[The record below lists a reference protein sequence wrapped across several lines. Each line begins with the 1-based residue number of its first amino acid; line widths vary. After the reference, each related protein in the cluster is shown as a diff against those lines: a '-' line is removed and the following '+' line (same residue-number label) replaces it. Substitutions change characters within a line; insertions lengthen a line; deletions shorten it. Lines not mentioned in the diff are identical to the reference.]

1 MCANSENRLLD
12 ELMHQDRRH
21 LIIGTAGHVDHGKT
35 ALVGALTGM
44 ETDRLKEER
53 ERGLSI
59 ELGFA
64 YFDLPD
70 NSRAGIVDVPGHEKF
85 IRSMLSG
92 AYGMDVVLF
101 VVDAKEGVQEQTLEH
116 LAILD
121 LLGISNGILVMTK
134 SDLATPDELAEATEM
149 TQEMLVG
156 TSLEG
161 IPTVS
166 VSAITGAGIE
176 TLKQTIVEQ
185 VALATK
191 SEENDGIPRLYV
203 DRVFTVQGFGVVVT
217 GTLIGG
223 AVNRDQRMV
232 ILPQGDTVR
241 VRGIQVHSESATV
254 AQAGQRTA
262 LNLSGTSA
270 ENIQRGDVLCPID
283 FSQVTDNIDV
293 SLQVLSSFPRVI
305 EHWSR
310 FRAYLGTREIFCR
323 LILLVDEAILPGD
336 TVQVQLRLE
345 QPILTFRGDR
355 IILRDFSAQHTVG
368 GGEVINPFAP
378 KHKRFTP
385 ETIATLAQWEEA
397 DDSQIVNTVLVN
409 SETLCVPE
417 SFLYY
422 YLPHSQTDVKTLLD
436 RLETDRKIVRW
447 DKSGRTPLISDAA
460 RTSAAKEKIVNA
472 LVAFH
477 EAQPLLAG
485 QNASQ
490 LRRELNMDELGFEK
504 LENRLIAER
513 QLVTEGNLIRLAS
526 HEIQFSQEE
535 ETAKEHLEQLFL
547 EAGMNTPTLSELN
560 TLLPE
565 YTSKVLESTF
575 FALLNLGQFIKIADN
590 FFVHSTVFEQM
601 SELLIGHLRE
611 NETIT
616 VAEFREIAQTSRK
629 YAVPF
634 LEYCDS
640 QNLTVRDGNVRRLH
654 PRQSQT

>member
-1 MCANSENRLLD
+1 
-12 ELMHQDRRH
+12 MHQDRRH

-35 ALVGALTGM
+35 ALIGTLTGM

-70 NSRAGIVDVPGHEKF
+70 GSRAGIVDVPGHEKF

-92 AYGMDVVLF
+92 AYGMDIVLF

-156 TSLEG
+156 STLEG
-161 IPTVS
+161 VPTVS
-166 VSAITGAGIE
+166 VSSITGAGID
-176 TLKQTIVEQ
+176 TLKQTIVER
-185 VALATK
+185 VALAAEV
-191 SEENDGIPRLYV
+191 EENDGIPRLYV
-203 DRVFTVQGFGVVVT
+203 DRVFTVQGFGIVVT

-223 AVNRDQRMV
+223 SINRDQRMV
-232 ILPQGDTVR
+232 LLPQGEPVR
-241 VRGIQVHSESATV
+241 VRGIQVHNEPTSV

-262 LNLSGTSA
+262 LNLSGTSVQSV
-270 ENIQRGDVLCPID
+270 QRGDVLCPIE

-293 SLQVLSSFPRVI
+293 SLQVLSSFPRI
-305 EHWSR
+305 LEHWSR

-355 IILRDFSAQHTVG
+355 IILRDFSAQHTIG

-385 ETIATLAQWEEA
+385 ETTTILAQWEEA
-397 DDSQIVNTVLVN
+397 DNTDIANIVLEN
-409 SETLCVPE
+409 SKTLCVPE
-417 SFLYY
+417 SYLHY
-422 YLPHSQTDVKTLLD
+422 YLPHSQQRVKTILD
-436 RLETDRKIVRW
+436 SLEADEKIVRW
-447 DKSGRTPLISDAA
+447 DKSGRTPLVSDAA
-460 RTSAAKEKIVNA
+460 RTAKAKKKILNVLA
-472 LVAFH
+472 DFH
-477 EAQPLLAG
+477 AAQPLLPG
-485 QNASQ
+485 QNATQ
-490 LRRELNMDELGFEK
+490 LQSEVELDETGFEK
-504 LENRLIAER
+504 LENQLIAER
-513 QLVTEGNLIRLAS
+513 QLTKDGNLLRLAS

-535 ETAKEHLEQLFL
+535 ETAKETLEKLFL
-547 EAGMNTPTLSELN
+547 EAGINTPNLNELS

-565 YTSKVLESTF
+565 HTPKVLESTF
-575 FALLNLGQFIKIADN
+575 YALLRLGQFVRIADD
-590 FFVHSTVFEQM
+590 FFIHKVALEKMQ
-601 SELLIGHLRE
+601 ELLITHLRE
-611 NETIT
+611 NDIIT

-640 QNLTVRDGNVRRLH
+640 QNITVRDENVRRLH
-654 PRQSQT
+654 SRYTQT

>member
-1 MCANSENRLLD
+1 
-12 ELMHQDRRH
+12 MHQDSRH

-35 ALVGALTGM
+35 ALIGTLTGM

-92 AYGMDVVLF
+92 AYGMDIVLF

-134 SDLATPDELAEATEM
+134 SDLANPDELAEATEM
-149 TQEMLVG
+149 TQEMLIG
-156 TSLEG
+156 TTLEG

-166 VSAITGAGIE
+166 VSSLTGAGIN

-185 VALATK
+185 VALATEVQE
-191 SEENDGIPRLYV
+191 SDGIPRLYV
-203 DRVFTVQGFGVVVT
+203 DRVFTVQGFGIVVT

-223 AVNRDQRMV
+223 SINRDQRMV
-232 ILPQGDTVR
+232 TLPQGEPIR
-241 VRGIQVHSESATV
+241 VRGIQVHNEPAPV

-262 LNLSGTSA
+262 LNLSGTSVQ
-270 ENIQRGDVLCPID
+270 NIQRGDVLCPTE

-293 SLQVLSSFPRVI
+293 SLRVLSSFPRI
-305 EHWSR
+305 LEHWSR
-310 FRAYLGTREIFCR
+310 LRAYLGTREIFCR

-355 IILRDFSAQHTVG
+355 IILRDFSGQHTVG

-385 ETIATLAQWEEA
+385 ETTTILAQWEEA
-397 DDSQIVNTVLVN
+397 DNAQIVNIVLEN
-409 SETLCVPE
+409 SETLCAPE
-417 SFLYY
+417 SFLHY
-422 YLPHSQTDVKTLLD
+422 YLPHSQLSVKAILNG
-436 RLETDRKIVRW
+436 LEDDGKIVRW
-447 DKSGRTPLISDAA
+447 DKSGRTPLVSDAS
-460 RTSAAKEKIVNA
+460 RTAKTKEKILNTLA
-472 LVAFH
+472 NFH
-477 EAQPLLAG
+477 TEEPMLPG
-485 QNASQ
+485 QNATQ
-490 LRRELNMDELGFEK
+490 LRSEIELDEIGFEK
-504 LENRLIAER
+504 LENQLIAEG
-513 QLVTEGNLIRLAS
+513 QLVKDGNLLRLSS

-535 ETAKEHLEQLFL
+535 ETAKETLEKLFL
-547 EAGMNTPTLSELN
+547 EVGFHTPTLNELS
-560 TLLPE
+560 TRLPE
-565 YTSKVLESTF
+565 YTPKVLESTF
-575 FALLNLGQFIKIADN
+575 FALLRLGQFVKIADD
-590 FFVHSTVFEQM
+590 FFIHKVVLEEIQQ
-601 SELLIGHLRE
+601 LLITYLRK
-611 NETIT
+611 NDIIT
-616 VAEFREIAQTSRK
+616 VAEFRELAQTSRK

-640 QNLTVRDGNVRRLH
+640 QNITIRDENVRRLH
-654 PRQSQT
+654 PRQLQG

>member
-1 MCANSENRLLD
+1 
-12 ELMHQDRRH
+12 MHQDSRY

-35 ALVGALTGM
+35 ALVGTLTGM

-70 NSRAGIVDVPGHEKF
+70 SARAGIVDVPGHEKF

-166 VSAITGAGIE
+166 VSALTGAGIE
-176 TLKQTIVEQ
+176 TLKRTIVEQ

-223 AVNRDQRMV
+223 SINRDQRMV

-241 VRGIQVHSESATV
+241 VRGIQVHNEPATV

-270 ENIQRGDVLCPID
+270 QNIQRGDVLCPVEY
-283 FSQVTDNIDV
+283 SQVTDNIDV
-293 SLQVLSSFPRVI
+293 SLQVLSSFPRLI

-336 TVQVQLRLE
+336 SVQVQLRLE

-397 DDSQIVNTVLVN
+397 DDSEIVNTVLVN

-422 YLPHSQTDVKTLLD
+422 YLPHSQADVKTLLNS
-436 RLETDRKIVRW
+436 LETEGKIVHW
-447 DKSGRTPLISDAA
+447 DKSGRVPLVSDAA
-460 RTSAAKEKIVNA
+460 RTSAAQEEIVDA
-472 LVAFH
+472 LAAFH
-477 EAQPLLAG
+477 AAQPLLAG

-490 LRRELNMDELGFEK
+490 LRRKLNIDELGFEK

-526 HEIQFSQEE
+526 HEIQFSEEE
-535 ETAKEHLEQLFL
+535 ETAKETLEKLFL
-547 EAGMNTPTLSELN
+547 EAGMNTPALSELN

-565 YTSKVLESTF
+565 YTPKILESTF
-575 FALLNLGQFIKIADN
+575 FALINLGQFIKIADN
-590 FFVHSTVFEQM
+590 FFVHKTVFQEIQ
-601 SELLIGHLRE
+601 ELLMAYLYE
-611 NETIT
+611 NDIIT
-616 VAEFREIAQTSRK
+616 VAEFREIAHTSRK

-654 PRQSQT
+654 PRHLQA

>member
-1 MCANSENRLLD
+1 MY
-12 ELMHQDRRH
+12 QDRRH

-35 ALVGALTGM
+35 ALVGTLTGI

-85 IRSMLSG
+85 IRHMLSG
-92 AYGMDVVLF
+92 AYGMDIVLF

-134 SDLATPDELAEATEM
+134 SDLATPEELEEATEM

-161 IPTVS
+161 SPSIS
-166 VSAITGAGIE
+166 VSSITGEGID
-176 TLKQTIVEQ
+176 TLKQMIVEQ
-185 VALATK
+185 VDLATK
-191 SEENDGIPRLYV
+191 AQEHDGIPRLYV

-217 GTLIGG
+217 GTLIDGSI
-223 AVNRDQRMV
+223 NRDQRMV
-232 ILPQGDTVR
+232 ILPQGDVVR
-241 VRGIQVHSESATV
+241 VRGIQVHNEHADV

-262 LNLSGTSA
+262 LNLSGTTA
-270 ENIQRGDVLCPID
+270 NNIQRGDVLCPIEY
-283 FSQVTDNIDV
+283 SQVTDNIDV
-293 SLQVLSSFPRVI
+293 SLQVLSSFPRML
-305 EHWSR
+305 EHWGR

-336 TVQVQLRLE
+336 RVQVQLRLE

-378 KHKRFTP
+378 KHKRFTQ
-385 ETIATLAQWEEA
+385 ETITTLAQWEEA
-397 DDSQIVNTVLVN
+397 DDTQVVNAVLEN
-409 SETLCVPE
+409 SPSLCVDE

-422 YLPHSQTDVKTLLD
+422 YMPYSRAEVGNI
-436 RLETDRKIVRW
+436 LETLESEEKIVRW
-447 DKSGRTPLISDAA
+447 DTSGRTPLVSDAA
-460 RTSAAKEKIVNA
+460 RTAELTERLLKVLSE
-472 LVAFH
+472 FH
-477 EAQPLLAG
+477 EKEPLLAG

-490 LRRELNMDELGFEK
+490 LSRELGLDEIGFEK
-504 LENRLIAER
+504 LTNQLIKTK
-513 QLVTEGNLIRLAS
+513 QLVKDGNLLRLTS
-526 HEIQFSQEE
+526 HKIQFSEE
-535 ETAKEHLEQLFL
+535 ESTAKETLEKLFL
-547 EAGMNTPTLSELN
+547 DAGINTPGLNELK

-565 YTSKVLESTF
+565 YTPQIVESTF
-575 FALLNLGQFIKIADN
+575 FALLNLGQFIKAADN
-590 FFVHSTVFEQM
+590 FFIHKDVFEEIK
-601 SELLIGHLRE
+601 ELLTNYLRE

-616 VAEFREIAQTSRK
+616 VGEFRELAQTSRK

-634 LEYCDS
+634 LEYCDT
-640 QNLTVRDGNVRRLH
+640 QNLTIRDANVRRLSS
-654 PRQSQT
+654 R

>member
-1 MCANSENRLLD
+1 
-12 ELMHQDRRH
+12 MHQDRRH

-35 ALVGALTGM
+35 ALVGTLTGI

-85 IRSMLSG
+85 IRNMLSG
-92 AYGMDVVLF
+92 AYGMDIVLF

-161 IPTVS
+161 IPSVS
-166 VSAITGAGIE
+166 VSSITGEGIDA
-176 TLKQTIVEQ
+176 LKHKIVEQ
-185 VALATK
+185 VDLATK
-191 SEENDGIPRLYV
+191 AQEHDGIPRLYV

-223 AVNRDQRMV
+223 SVNRDQRMV
-232 ILPQGDTVR
+232 ILPQGDVVR
-241 VRGIQVHSESATV
+241 VRGIQVHNEHADV

-262 LNLSGTSA
+262 LNLSGTTA
-270 ENIQRGDVLCPID
+270 HNIQRGDVLCPIN
-283 FSQVTDNIDV
+283 FSRVTDNIDV
-293 SLQVLSSFPRVI
+293 SLQVLSSFPRML
-305 EHWSR
+305 EHWGR
-310 FRAYLGTREIFCR
+310 FRAYLGTRELFCR

-336 TVQVQLRLE
+336 SVQVQLRLE

-378 KHKRFTP
+378 KHKRFTQ
-385 ETIATLAQWEEA
+385 ETITTLAQWEEA
-397 DDSQIVNTVLVN
+397 DDTQVVNAVLEN
-409 SETLCVPE
+409 SPSLCVAE

-422 YLPHSQTDVKTLLD
+422 YMPYSQTEVRNILDTL
-436 RLETDRKIVRW
+436 ESEGKIVRW
-447 DKSGRTPLISDAA
+447 DTSGRTPLISDAA
-460 RTSAAKEKIVNA
+460 RAAELTEKLLTVLSEFHKKE
-472 LVAFH
+472 
-477 EAQPLLAG
+477 PLLAG

-490 LRRELNMDELGFEK
+490 LSRELGLDEVGFEK
-504 LENRLIAER
+504 LTNKLIKTK
-513 QLVTEGNLIRLAS
+513 QLVKDGNLLRLAS
-526 HEIQFSQEE
+526 HEIQFSEE
-535 ETAKEHLEQLFL
+535 ESTAKETLEKLFL
-547 EAGMNTPTLSELN
+547 DAGINTPGLNELK

-565 YTSKVLESTF
+565 YTPQIIETTF
-575 FALLNLGQFIKIADN
+575 FALLNLGQFIKAADN
-590 FFVHSTVFEQM
+590 FFIHKEVFEEIK
-601 SELLIGHLRE
+601 ELLTNYLRE
-611 NETIT
+611 NGTIT
-616 VAEFREIAQTSRK
+616 VGEFRELAQTSRK

-634 LEYCDS
+634 LEYCDT
-640 QNLTVRDGNVRRLH
+640 QNVTVRDGNVRRLSS
-654 PRQSQT
+654 R

>member
-1 MCANSENRLLD
+1 
-12 ELMHQDRRH
+12 MHQDRRH

-35 ALVGALTGM
+35 ALIGTLTGM

-70 NSRAGIVDVPGHEKF
+70 GSRAGIVDVPGHEKF

-92 AYGMDVVLF
+92 AYGMDIVLF

-156 TSLEG
+156 STLEG

-166 VSAITGAGIE
+166 VSSITGEGID

-185 VALATK
+185 VALAAEV
-191 SEENDGIPRLYV
+191 EESDGIPRLYV
-203 DRVFTVQGFGVVVT
+203 DRVFTVQGFGIVVT

-223 AVNRDQRMV
+223 SINRDQRMV
-232 ILPQGDTVR
+232 LLPQGEPVR
-241 VRGIQVHSESATV
+241 VRGIQVHNEPTSV

-262 LNLSGTSA
+262 LNLSGTSVQSV
-270 ENIQRGDVLCPID
+270 QRGDVLCPIE

-293 SLQVLSSFPRVI
+293 SLRVLSSFPRI
-305 EHWSR
+305 LEHWSR

-385 ETIATLAQWEEA
+385 ETTATLAQWEEA
-397 DDSQIVNTVLVN
+397 DNADIVNIVLEN
-409 SETLCVPE
+409 SKTLCVPE
-417 SFLYY
+417 SYLHY
-422 YLPHSQTDVKTLLD
+422 YLPHSQQSVKTILD
-436 RLETDRKIVRW
+436 SLEADKKIVRW
-447 DKSGRTPLISDAA
+447 DKSGRTPLVSDGL
-460 RTSAAKEKIVNA
+460 RTAKTKEKILNA
-472 LVAFH
+472 LADFH
-477 EAQPLLAG
+477 DAQPLLPG
-485 QNASQ
+485 QNATQ
-490 LRRELNMDELGFEK
+490 LQSEVELDETGFEK
-504 LENRLIAER
+504 LENQLIAER
-513 QLVTEGNLIRLAS
+513 QLTKDGNLLRLDS

-535 ETAKEHLEQLFL
+535 ETAKETLEKLFL
-547 EAGMNTPTLSELN
+547 EAGIHTPTLNELS

-565 YTSKVLESTF
+565 HTPKVLESTF
-575 FALLNLGQFIKIADN
+575 YALLRLGQFVRIADD
-590 FFVHSTVFEQM
+590 FFIHKDALEEVQ
-601 SELLIGHLRE
+601 ELLITYLRE
-611 NETIT
+611 NDIIT

-640 QNLTVRDGNVRRLH
+640 QNITIRDENVRRLH
-654 PRQSQT
+654 ARYAQT

>member
-1 MCANSENRLLD
+1 
-12 ELMHQDRRH
+12 MHQDQRH
-21 LIIGTAGHVDHGKT
+21 VIIGTAGHVDHGKT
-35 ALVGALTGM
+35 ALVGTLTGM

-53 ERGLSI
+53 ERGMSI

-92 AYGMDVVLF
+92 AYGMEIVLF

-134 SDLATPDELAEATEM
+134 SDLATADELAEAAEM

-185 VALATK
+185 VTLATK

-223 AVNRDQRMV
+223 SINREQRMV
-232 ILPQGDTVR
+232 LLPQGDVVR
-241 VRGIQVHSESATV
+241 VRGIQVHNEPAPV
-254 AQAGQRTA
+254 AYAGQRTA

-270 ENIQRGDVLCPID
+270 QDIQRGDVLCPID
-283 FSQVTDNIDV
+283 YSQVTDNIDV
-293 SLQVLSSFPRVI
+293 SLQVLSSFPRII

-336 TVQVQLRLE
+336 KVQVQLRLE

-355 IILRDFSAQHTVG
+355 VIIRDFSAQHTVG

-385 ETIATLAQWEEA
+385 ETIATLAEWEEA
-397 DDSQIVNTVLVN
+397 DDAQSVNIVLANSKTV
-409 SETLCVPE
+409 CVPE
-417 SFLYY
+417 PFLYY
-422 YLPHSQTDVKTLLD
+422 YLPHSQTDVKVILD
-436 RLETDRKIVRW
+436 RLKAEGKIVRW
-447 DKSGRTPLISDAA
+447 DESGREPLVSDAK
-460 RTSAAKEKIVNA
+460 RAATVKAKIVDA
-472 LVAFH
+472 LTAFH

-490 LRRELNMDELGFEK
+490 LRRKLSLNELSFEK
-504 LENRLIAER
+504 LANQLIKER
-513 QLVTEGNLIRLAS
+513 QLVKDGNLLRLVS

-535 ETAKEHLEQLFL
+535 ETAKEKLEQLFL
-547 EAGMNTPTLSELN
+547 EAGMNTPTLSALSA
-560 TLLPE
+560 LLPE
-565 YTSKVLESTF
+565 YTPKVLASTF
-575 FALLNLGQFIKIADN
+575 YALLNLGRFVKIAEN
-590 FFVHSTVFEQM
+590 FFIHKTRFEEI
-601 SELLIGHLRE
+601 SDALTTYLRE
-611 NETIT
+611 NGTIT
-616 VAEFREIAQTSRK
+616 VAEFRETAETSRK

-634 LEYCDS
+634 LEYCDT

-654 PRQSQT
+654 PRHLKK

>member
-1 MCANSENRLLD
+1 
-12 ELMHQDRRH
+12 MHQDRRH

-35 ALVGALTGM
+35 ALVGKLTGM
-44 ETDRLKEER
+44 ETDRLKEEQ

-70 NSRAGIVDVPGHEKF
+70 DSRAGIVDVPGHEKF

-92 AYGMDVVLF
+92 AYGMDIVLF

-134 SDLATPDELAEATEM
+134 SDLATPDELAEAAEM
-149 TQEMLVG
+149 TQEMLIG

-161 IPTVS
+161 IPNVS
-166 VSAITGAGIE
+166 VSSITGAGIE

-191 SEENDGIPRLYV
+191 AEENDGIPRLYV

-223 AVNRDQRMV
+223 SINQDQRMV
-232 ILPQGDTVR
+232 ILPQGDPIR
-241 VRGIQVHSESATV
+241 VRGIQVHNETAPV

-262 LNLSGTSA
+262 LNLSGISA
-270 ENIQRGDVLCPID
+270 QDIQRGDVLCPLE
-283 FSQVTDNIDV
+283 FSQVTDNIDM
-293 SLQVLSSFPRVI
+293 SLQVLSSFPRI
-305 EHWSR
+305 LEHWTR
-310 FRAYLGTREIFCR
+310 LRAYLGTREIFCR

-355 IILRDFSAQHTVG
+355 IILRDFSAQYTVG

-378 KHKRFTP
+378 KHKRFVP

-397 DDSQIVNTVLVN
+397 DDAQIVNTVLEN
-409 SETLCVPE
+409 SDTLCVPE

-422 YLPHSQTDVKTLLD
+422 YLPHSQMNVKAILD
-436 RLETDRKIVRW
+436 KLEAADKIVRW
-447 DKSGRTPLISDAA
+447 DKSGRTPLVSDAA
-460 RTSAAKEKIVNA
+460 RTTTAKEKIINA
-472 LVAFH
+472 LADFH

-490 LRRELNMDELGFEK
+490 LRRELKLDETGFEK
-504 LENRLIAER
+504 LENQLIAED
-513 QLVTEGNLIRLAS
+513 QLVKDGNLIRLAS

-535 ETAKEHLEQLFL
+535 ENAKETLEKLFL
-547 EAGMNTPTLSELN
+547 EAGINTPTLKELS
-560 TLLPE
+560 TQLPK
-565 YTSKVLESTF
+565 YTPQVLESTF
-575 FALLNLGQFIKIADN
+575 FALLNLGRFVKIADN
-590 FFVHSTVFEQM
+590 FFIHQTVFEETR
-601 SELLIGHLRE
+601 ELLITYLRE
-611 NETIT
+611 NDIIT
-616 VAEFREIAQTSRK
+616 VAEFRETAQTSRK

-640 QNLTVRDGNVRRLH
+640 QNFTVRDGNVRRLH
-654 PRQSQT
+654 PRQLET

>member
-1 MCANSENRLLD
+1 
-12 ELMHQDRRH
+12 MHQDRRH

-35 ALVGALTGM
+35 ALIGTLTGM

-64 YFDLPD
+64 YFDLPG

-92 AYGMDVVLF
+92 AYGMDLVLF

-134 SDLATPDELAEATEM
+134 SDLATSDELAEATEM

-156 TSLEG
+156 TTLEG

-166 VSAITGAGIE
+166 VSSITGAGID

-185 VALATK
+185 VALATEV
-191 SEENDGIPRLYV
+191 EEGDGISRLYV
-203 DRVFTVQGFGVVVT
+203 DRVFTVQGFGIVVT

-223 AVNRDQRMV
+223 SINRDQRMV
-232 ILPQGDTVR
+232 ILPQGEPVR
-241 VRGIQVHSESATV
+241 VRGIQVHNESASV

-262 LNLSGTSA
+262 LNLSGPDVQ
-270 ENIQRGDVLCPID
+270 NIQRGDVLCPSE
-283 FSQVTDNIDV
+283 FTQVTDNIDV
-293 SLQVLSSFPRVI
+293 SLRVLSSFPRI
-305 EHWSR
+305 LEHWSR
-310 FRAYLGTREIFCR
+310 LRAYLGTREIFCR

-378 KHKRFTP
+378 RHKRFTP
-385 ETIATLAQWEEA
+385 ETTTILAQWEEA
-397 DDSQIVNTVLVN
+397 DNAQIVNTVLEN
-409 SETLCVPE
+409 SKTLCVLE
-417 SFLYY
+417 SFLHY
-422 YLPHSQTDVKTLLD
+422 YLPQSQQNVKAI
-436 RLETDRKIVRW
+436 LESLEADGKIVRW
-447 DKSGRTPLISDAA
+447 DKSGRTPLVSDAS
-460 RTSAAKEKIVNA
+460 RTAQTKEEILNA
-472 LVAFH
+472 LANFH
-477 EAQPLLAG
+477 TAQPLLPG
-485 QNASQ
+485 QNAAQ
-490 LRRELNMDELGFEK
+490 LCSEVELDEIGFDK
-504 LENRLIAER
+504 LANQLIAER
-513 QLVTEGNLIRLAS
+513 QLIKDGNLLRLSS

-535 ETAKEHLEQLFL
+535 ETAKETLEKLFL
-547 EAGMNTPTLSELN
+547 EAGIHTPTLNELS

-565 YTSKVLESTF
+565 YTPKVLESTF
-575 FALLNLGQFIKIADN
+575 FALLRLGQFVKIADD
-590 FFVHSTVFEQM
+590 FFIHKVVFEEMQK
-601 SELLIGHLRE
+601 LLIAYLRE
-611 NETIT
+611 NGIIT

-654 PRQSQT
+654 SRHLQL

>member
-1 MCANSENRLLD
+1 MDQVN
-12 ELMHQDRRH
+12 RH

-35 ALVGALTGM
+35 ALVGTLTGI

-85 IRSMLSG
+85 IRNMLSG
-92 AYGMDVVLF
+92 AYGMDIVLF

-134 SDLATPDELAEATEM
+134 SDLATPEELTDATEM

-161 IPTVS
+161 IPSIS
-166 VSAITGAGIE
+166 VSSITGQGIE
-176 TLKQTIVEQ
+176 KLKQMIVEQ
-185 VALATK
+185 VNQVTK
-191 SEENDGIPRLYV
+191 KQDHNGIPRLYI

-223 AVNRDQRMV
+223 VVNRDQRMV
-232 ILPQGDTVR
+232 ILPQGNEVR
-241 VRGIQVHSESATV
+241 VRGIQVHNEPANV

-270 ENIQRGDVLCPID
+270 NEIQRGDVLCPVE
-283 FSQVTDNIDV
+283 FSRATDNIDI
-293 SLQVLSSFPRVI
+293 SLQVLTSYPRMI

-310 FRAYLGTREIFCR
+310 FRVYLGTREIFCR

-355 IILRDFSAQHTVG
+355 IILRDFSAQYTVG

-378 KHKRFTP
+378 KHKRFTQ
-385 ETIATLAQWEEA
+385 ETISILAQWEEA
-397 DDSQIVNTVLVN
+397 NDESVVTAILE
-409 SETLCVPE
+409 SSKALCIEE

-422 YLPHSQTDVKTLLD
+422 YLPYSQTDV
-436 RLETDRKIVRW
+436 RSILENLESEGKIVRW
-447 DKSGRTPLISDAA
+447 DVSGKTPLVSDAK
-460 RTSAAKEKIVNA
+460 RTTNIEEKLISV
-472 LVAFH
+472 LELFH
-477 EAQPLLAG
+477 QQQPLLTG
-485 QNASQ
+485 QNAAQ
-490 LRRELNMDELGFEK
+490 LCKDISVDEVGFEK
-504 LENRLIAER
+504 IIDKMSTIDRVIKD
-513 QLVTEGNLIRLAS
+513 GNLIRLGS
-526 HEIQFSQEE
+526 HQIQFTEE
-535 ETAKEHLEQLFL
+535 ESTAKETLEKLLFD
-547 EAGMNTPTLSELN
+547 AGINTPALNELKKQLSEYNPQLI
-560 TLLPE
+560 
-565 YTSKVLESTF
+565 ESTF
-575 FALLNLGQFIKIADN
+575 YALLNLGHFIKVADN
-590 FFVHSTVFEQM
+590 YFIHRKVFDDTV
-601 SELLIGHLRE
+601 
-611 NETIT
+611 ETLKEYLVNNDTIS
-616 VAEFREIAQTSRK
+616 VGEFRELGQTSRK

-634 LEYCDS
+634 LEFCDT
-640 QNLTVRDGNVRRLH
+640 QNITVRDGNVRKLSSRL
-654 PRQSQT
+654 S

>member
-1 MCANSENRLLD
+1 
-12 ELMHQDRRH
+12 MHQDRRY

-35 ALVGALTGM
+35 ALVGTLTGM

-92 AYGMDVVLF
+92 AYGMDIVLF
-101 VVDAKEGVQEQTLEH
+101 VVDSKEGVQEQTLEH

-134 SDLATPDELAEATEM
+134 SDLATPDELTEATEM

-185 VALATK
+185 VVLATK
-191 SEENDGIPRLYV
+191 AEENDGIPRLYV
-203 DRVFTVQGFGVVVT
+203 DRVFTVQGFGVIVT

-223 AVNRDQRMV
+223 LINRDQRMV
-232 ILPQGDTVR
+232 ILPQGDAVR
-241 VRGIQVHSESATV
+241 VRGIQVHNEPATV

-270 ENIQRGDVLCPID
+270 QEVQRGDVLCPIE
-283 FSQVTDNIDV
+283 FSRVTDNIDV
-293 SLQVLSSFPRVI
+293 SLQVLSSFPRII
-305 EHWSR
+305 EHWTR

-336 TVQVQLRLE
+336 NVQVQLRLE

-385 ETIATLAQWEEA
+385 ETIATLAAWEEA
-397 DDSQIVNTVLVN
+397 DDAQIVNTVLLN
-409 SETLCVPE
+409 SETLCMPE

-422 YLPHSQTDVKTLLD
+422 YLPHSQTDVKAILNG
-436 RLETDRKIVRW
+436 LEAEGKIVRW
-447 DKSGRTPLISDAA
+447 DQSGRTPLVSDAA
-460 RTSAAKEKIVNA
+460 RTAATKAKIIEI
-472 LVAFH
+472 LEAFH
-477 EAQPLLAG
+477 EVQPLLAG

-490 LRRELNMDELGFEK
+490 LRQKLNLDELSFEK
-504 LENRLIAER
+504 IEN
-513 QLVTEGNLIRLAS
+513 QLVTGGQLVKEGNLIRLAS
-526 HEIQFSQEE
+526 HEIQFSEEE
-535 ETAKEHLEQLFL
+535 ETAKETLEKLFL
-547 EAGMNTPTLSELN
+547 EAGMNTPSLNELSA
-560 TLLPE
+560 LLPE
-565 YTSKVLESTF
+565 YTPKVLESTF
-575 FALLNLGQFIKIADN
+575 YALLNLGQFVKIADN
-590 FFVHSTVFEQM
+590 FFTHRTVFEKV
-601 SELLIGHLRE
+601 SELLTAHLRE
-611 NETIT
+611 NGTIT
-616 VAEFREIAQTSRK
+616 VAEFREMAQTSRK

-634 LEYCDS
+634 LEYCDT
-640 QNLTVRDGNVRRLH
+640 QNLTIRDDNVRRLH
-654 PRQSQT
+654 PRHSET

>member
-1 MCANSENRLLD
+1 
-12 ELMHQDRRH
+12 MHQESRH

-35 ALVGALTGM
+35 ALVGTLTGM

-191 SEENDGIPRLYV
+191 SEEHDGIPRLYV

-223 AVNRDQRMV
+223 SINREQRMV

-241 VRGIQVHSESATV
+241 VRGIQVHNEPATV

-270 ENIQRGDVLCPID
+270 QNIQRGDVLCPIEY
-283 FSQVTDNIDV
+283 SQVTDNIDV
-293 SLQVLSSFPRVI
+293 SLQVLSSFPRLI

-385 ETIATLAQWEEA
+385 ETIATLAEWEEA
-397 DDSQIVNTVLVN
+397 DDSEIVNTVLVN

-422 YLPHSQTDVKTLLD
+422 YLPHSKTDVKTLLD
-436 RLETDRKIVRW
+436 RLETEEKIIRW
-447 DKSGRTPLISDAA
+447 DKSGRTPLVSDAT
-460 RTSAAKEKIVNA
+460 RTAAAQEKIIDTLA
-472 LVAFH
+472 AFH

-490 LRRELNMDELGFEK
+490 LRRELNIDELGFEK

-513 QLVTEGNLIRLAS
+513 QLVTEGNLLRLAS

-535 ETAKEHLEQLFL
+535 ETAKETLEKLFL
-547 EAGMNTPTLSELN
+547 EAGMNTPALSELN

-565 YTSKVLESTF
+565 YTPKVLESTF

-590 FFVHSTVFEQM
+590 FFIHKIVFEKV
-601 SELLIGHLRE
+601 SELLTTHLRE

-616 VAEFREIAQTSRK
+616 VAEFREMAQTSRK

>member
-1 MCANSENRLLD
+1 
-12 ELMHQDRRH
+12 MHQDQRH
-21 LIIGTAGHVDHGKT
+21 VIIGTAGHVDHGKT

-53 ERGLSI
+53 ERGMSI

-92 AYGMDVVLF
+92 AYGMDIVLF

-134 SDLATPDELAEATEM
+134 SDLATADELAEAAEM

-191 SEENDGIPRLYV
+191 LEESDGIPRLYV
-203 DRVFTVQGFGVVVT
+203 DRVFTVQGFGVIVT

-223 AVNRDQRMV
+223 SINREQRMV
-232 ILPQGDTVR
+232 LLPQGDVVR
-241 VRGIQVHSESATV
+241 VRGIQVHNEPASV
-254 AQAGQRTA
+254 AYAGQRTA

-270 ENIQRGDVLCPID
+270 QDIQRGDVLCPID
-283 FSQVTDNIDV
+283 YSQVTDNIDV
-293 SLQVLSSFPRVI
+293 SLQVLSSFPRII

-336 TVQVQLRLE
+336 KVQVQLRLE

-355 IILRDFSAQHTVG
+355 IIIRDFSAQHTVG

-385 ETIATLAQWEEA
+385 ETIATLAAWEEA
-397 DDSQIVNTVLVN
+397 DDAQIVNIVLAN

-417 SFLYY
+417 SSLYY
-422 YLPHSQTDVKTLLD
+422 YLPHSQTDVKAILD
-436 RLETDRKIVRW
+436 RLKAEGKIVRW
-447 DKSGRTPLISDAA
+447 DESGREPLVSDAE
-460 RTSAAKEKIVNA
+460 RTATVKAKMVEA
-472 LVAFH
+472 LTTFH
-477 EAQPLLAG
+477 ETQPLLAG

-490 LRRELNMDELGFEK
+490 LRRKLGLDEQSFE
-504 LENRLIAER
+504 RLTTQLIKER
-513 QLVTEGNLIRLAS
+513 QLVKEGNLLRLAA

-535 ETAKEHLEQLFL
+535 ETAKEELEQLFL
-547 EAGMNTPTLSELN
+547 EAGMNTPTLNELN

-565 YTSKVLESTF
+565 YTPKVLESTF
-575 FALLNLGQFIKIADN
+575 YALLNLGRFVKIAEN
-590 FFVHSTVFEQM
+590 FFIHKTRFEEI
-601 SELLIGHLRE
+601 SDALTTYLRE
-611 NETIT
+611 NGTIT
-616 VAEFREIAQTSRK
+616 VAEFRETAETSRK

-634 LEYCDS
+634 LEYCDT
-640 QNLTVRDGNVRRLH
+640 QNLTVRDGNIRRLH
-654 PRQSQT
+654 PRHSDT

>member
-1 MCANSENRLLD
+1 
-12 ELMHQDRRH
+12 MHQDRRH

-35 ALVGALTGM
+35 ALVGKLTGM
-44 ETDRLKEER
+44 ETDRLKEEQ

-70 NSRAGIVDVPGHEKF
+70 GSRAGIVDVPGHEKF

-92 AYGMDVVLF
+92 AYGMDIVLF

-161 IPTVS
+161 IPNVS
-166 VSAITGAGIE
+166 VSSITGEGIE

-185 VALATK
+185 VTVATK
-191 SEENDGIPRLYV
+191 VEESDGIPRLYV

-223 AVNRDQRMV
+223 SINQDQRMV
-232 ILPQGDTVR
+232 ILPQGDPIR
-241 VRGIQVHSESATV
+241 VRGIQVHNETAPV

-262 LNLSGTSA
+262 LNLSGISA
-270 ENIQRGDVLCPID
+270 QDIQRGDVLCPIE
-283 FSQVTDNIDV
+283 FSQVTDNIDM
-293 SLQVLSSFPRVI
+293 SLQVLTSFPRI
-305 EHWSR
+305 LEHWTR
-310 FRAYLGTREIFCR
+310 LRAYLGTREIFCR

-355 IILRDFSAQHTVG
+355 IILRDFSAQYTVG

-378 KHKRFTP
+378 RHKRFVP

-397 DDSQIVNTVLVN
+397 DDAQIVNTVLEN
-409 SETLCVPE
+409 SDPLCVPE

-422 YLPHSQTDVKTLLD
+422 YLPHSQMNVKAIFD
-436 RLETDRKIVRW
+436 SLEADKKIVRW
-447 DKSGRTPLISDAA
+447 DKSGRTPLVSDAA
-460 RTSAAKEKIVNA
+460 RMTTAKENITETLA
-472 LVAFH
+472 DFH

-485 QNASQ
+485 QNVSQ
-490 LRRELNMDELGFEK
+490 LRRELKLDETGFEK
-504 LENRLIAER
+504 LENRLIAEN
-513 QLVTEGNLIRLAS
+513 QLVKEGNLIRLAS

-535 ETAKEHLEQLFL
+535 EDAKETLEKLFL
-547 EAGMNTPTLSELN
+547 EAGINTPTLKELN
-560 TLLPE
+560 TSLPE
-565 YTSKVLESTF
+565 YTPQVIESTF
-575 FALLNLGQFIKIADN
+575 FALLNLGRFVKIADN
-590 FFVHSTVFEQM
+590 FFIHETVFAETR
-601 SELLIGHLRE
+601 ELLITYLRE
-611 NETIT
+611 NDIIA
-616 VAEFREIAQTSRK
+616 VAEFRETAQTSRK

-640 QNLTVRDGNVRRLH
+640 QNITVRDGNVRRLH
-654 PRQSQT
+654 PRHKET

>member
-1 MCANSENRLLD
+1 
-12 ELMHQDRRH
+12 MHQESRH

-35 ALVGALTGM
+35 ALVGTLTGI

-101 VVDAKEGVQEQTLEH
+101 VVDSKEGVQEQTLEH

-156 TSLEG
+156 TSLDG

-191 SEENDGIPRLYV
+191 SEEHDGIPRLYV

-223 AVNRDQRMV
+223 SITREQRMV
-232 ILPQGDTVR
+232 ILPQGDVIR
-241 VRGIQVHSESATV
+241 VRGIQVHNEPAMV

-262 LNLSGTSA
+262 LNLSGTSGQD
-270 ENIQRGDVLCPID
+270 IQRGDVLCPIEYA
-283 FSQVTDNIDV
+283 QVTDNIDV
-293 SLQVLSSFPRVI
+293 SLQVLSSFPRII

-397 DDSQIVNTVLVN
+397 DDSEIVNTVLVN

-417 SFLYY
+417 AFLYY
-422 YLPHSQTDVKTLLD
+422 YLPHSKTDVKNLLD
-436 RLETDRKIVRW
+436 RLETEEKIVRW
-447 DKSGRTPLISDAA
+447 DTSGRTPLVSDAA
-460 RTSAAKEKIVNA
+460 RTSAAKGEIVDA
-472 LVAFH
+472 LAAFH

-485 QNASQ
+485 QNAAQ
-490 LRRELNMDELGFEK
+490 LRQKLNIDELGFEK

-513 QLVTEGNLIRLAS
+513 LLVTEGNLLRLAS
-526 HEIQFSQEE
+526 HEIQFSEEE
-535 ETAKEHLEQLFL
+535 ETAKETLEKLFL
-547 EAGMNTPTLSELN
+547 EARMNTPALRELD

-565 YTSKVLESTF
+565 YTPKVLESTF

-590 FFVHSTVFEQM
+590 FFIHTSVFQEIQ
-601 SELLIGHLRE
+601 ELLMTYLGKNDI
-611 NETIT
+611 IT
-616 VAEFREIAQTSRK
+616 VAEFREIAHTSRK

-640 QNLTVRDGNVRRLH
+640 QNLTIRDGNIRRLH
-654 PRQSQT
+654 PRHLQA

>member
-1 MCANSENRLLD
+1 
-12 ELMHQDRRH
+12 MHQDRRH

-35 ALVGALTGM
+35 ALVGRLTGM
-44 ETDRLKEER
+44 ETDRLKEEQ

-70 NSRAGIVDVPGHEKF
+70 DSRAGIVDVPGHEKF

-92 AYGMDVVLF
+92 AYGMDIVLF

-161 IPTVS
+161 IPNVS
-166 VSAITGAGIE
+166 VSSITGEGIE

-191 SEENDGIPRLYV
+191 AEENDGIPRLYV

-223 AVNRDQRMV
+223 LINQEQRMV
-232 ILPQGDTVR
+232 ILPQGDAIR
-241 VRGIQVHSESATV
+241 VRGIQVHNETASV

-262 LNLSGTSA
+262 LNLSGISA
-270 ENIQRGDVLCPID
+270 QDLQRGDVLCPIE
-283 FSQVTDNIDV
+283 FSQVTDNIDM
-293 SLQVLSSFPRVI
+293 SLQVLSSFPRI
-305 EHWSR
+305 LEHWTR
-310 FRAYLGTREIFCR
+310 LRAYLGTREIFCR

-355 IILRDFSAQHTVG
+355 IILRDFSAQYTVG

-378 KHKRFTP
+378 KHKRFVP

-397 DDSQIVNTVLVN
+397 DDAQIVNTVLG
-409 SETLCVPE
+409 SSDTLCVSE

-422 YLPHSQTDVKTLLD
+422 YLPHSQMSVKAILD
-436 RLETDRKIVRW
+436 RLEADDKIVRW
-447 DKSGRTPLISDAA
+447 DKSGRTPLVSDTA
-460 RTSAAKEKIVNA
+460 RTATAKEKIINA
-472 LVAFH
+472 LADFH

-490 LRRELNMDELGFEK
+490 LRRELKLDETGFEK
-504 LENRLIAER
+504 LENQLIAED
-513 QLVTEGNLIRLAS
+513 QLVKDGNLLRLAS

-535 ETAKEHLEQLFL
+535 EIAKETLEKLFL
-547 EAGMNTPTLSELN
+547 EAGINTPTLNELN

-565 YTSKVLESTF
+565 YTPKVLESTF
-575 FALLNLGQFIKIADN
+575 FALLNLGRFVKIADN
-590 FFVHSTVFEQM
+590 FFIHQTVFAETR
-601 SELLIGHLRE
+601 ELLISYLRE
-611 NETIT
+611 NDIIT
-616 VAEFREIAQTSRK
+616 VAEFRETAQTSRK

-640 QNLTVRDGNVRRLH
+640 QNLTVRDSNVRRLH
-654 PRQSQT
+654 PRHLET

>member
-1 MCANSENRLLD
+1 
-12 ELMHQDRRH
+12 MHQDRRH

-35 ALVGALTGM
+35 ALVGALTGI

-85 IRSMLSG
+85 IRNMLSG
-92 AYGMDVVLF
+92 AYGMDIVLF

-121 LLGISNGILVMTK
+121 LLNISNGILVMTK
-134 SDLATPDELAEATEM
+134 SDLASREELEEATEM

-161 IPTVS
+161 IPSVNVS
-166 VSAITGAGIE
+166 SITGAGID
-176 TLKQTIVEQ
+176 TLKQMIVEQ
-185 VALATK
+185 VDLATK
-191 SEENDGIPRLYV
+191 AQEHDGIPRLYI

-223 AVNRDQRMV
+223 SVNKDQRMV
-232 ILPQGDTVR
+232 ILPQGDVVR
-241 VRGIQVHSESATV
+241 VRGIQVHNEPANV

-262 LNLSGTSA
+262 LNLSGTTA
-270 ENIQRGDVLCPID
+270 QNIQRGDVLCPIE
-283 FSQVTDNIDV
+283 FSSVTDNIDV
-293 SLQVLSSFPRVI
+293 SLQVLSSFPRML
-305 EHWSR
+305 EHWGR

-336 TVQVQLRLE
+336 SVQAQLRLE
-345 QPILTFRGDR
+345 HPILTFRGDR

-378 KHKRFTP
+378 KHKRFTQ
-385 ETIATLAQWEEA
+385 ETIDTLAQWEKA
-397 DDSQIVNTVLVN
+397 DDAQVVTAVLKN
-409 SETLCVPE
+409 SSTLCVEE

-422 YLPHSQTDVKTLLD
+422 YMPYSQAEVRDILNTL
-436 RLETDRKIVRW
+436 EAEEKIVRW

-460 RTSAAKEKIVNA
+460 RTTEATEKLFAALAK
-472 LVAFH
+472 FH
-477 EAQPLLAG
+477 ESQPLLAG

-490 LRRELNMDELGFEK
+490 LSRELALDEIGFEK
-504 LENRLIAER
+504 LTNNLIKTK
-513 QLVTEGNLIRLAS
+513 QLVKDGNLLRLAS
-526 HEIQFSQEE
+526 HEIKFSDEE
-535 ETAKEHLEQLFL
+535 STAKETLETLFL
-547 EAGMNTPTLSELN
+547 EAGINTPGFNELS

-565 YTSKVLESTF
+565 YTPQVIESTF
-575 FALLNLGQFIKIADN
+575 FALLNLGQFIKTADN
-590 FFVHSTVFEQM
+590 FFIHRDSFEKIKDMLTNYLQK
-601 SELLIGHLRE
+601 

-616 VAEFREIAQTSRK
+616 VAEFRELAQTSRK

-640 QNLTVRDGNVRRLH
+640 QNVTIRDGNVRRLSS
-654 PRQSQT
+654 RNK

>member
-1 MCANSENRLLD
+1 
-12 ELMHQDRRH
+12 MHQDRRH

-35 ALVGALTGM
+35 ALVGRLTGM
-44 ETDRLKEER
+44 ETDRLKEEQ

-70 NSRAGIVDVPGHEKF
+70 DSRAGIVDVPGHEKF

-92 AYGMDVVLF
+92 AYGMDIVLF

-161 IPTVS
+161 IPNVS
-166 VSAITGAGIE
+166 VSSITGEGIE

-191 SEENDGIPRLYV
+191 AEENDGIPRLYV

-223 AVNRDQRMV
+223 LINQEQRMV
-232 ILPQGDTVR
+232 ILPQGDAIR
-241 VRGIQVHSESATV
+241 VRGIQVHNETASV

-262 LNLSGTSA
+262 LNLSGISA
-270 ENIQRGDVLCPID
+270 QDLQRGDVLCPIE
-283 FSQVTDNIDV
+283 FSQVTDNIDM
-293 SLQVLSSFPRVI
+293 SLQVLSSFPRI
-305 EHWSR
+305 LEHWTR
-310 FRAYLGTREIFCR
+310 LRAYLGTREIFCR

-355 IILRDFSAQHTVG
+355 IILRDFSAQYTVG

-378 KHKRFTP
+378 KHKRFVP

-397 DDSQIVNTVLVN
+397 DDAQIVNTVLG
-409 SETLCVPE
+409 SSDTLCVSE

-422 YLPHSQTDVKTLLD
+422 YLPHSQMSVKAILD
-436 RLETDRKIVRW
+436 RLEADDKIVRW
-447 DKSGRTPLISDAA
+447 DKSGRTPLVSDAA
-460 RTSAAKEKIVNA
+460 RTATAKQKITNA
-472 LVAFH
+472 LADFH

-490 LRRELNMDELGFEK
+490 LRRELKLDETGFEK
-504 LENRLIAER
+504 LENQLIAED
-513 QLVTEGNLIRLAS
+513 QLVKDGNLLRLAS

-535 ETAKEHLEQLFL
+535 ENAKETLEKLFL
-547 EAGMNTPTLSELN
+547 EAGINTPTLNELN

-565 YTSKVLESTF
+565 YTPKVLESTF
-575 FALLNLGQFIKIADN
+575 FALLNLGRFVKIADN
-590 FFVHSTVFEQM
+590 FFIHQTVFAETR
-601 SELLIGHLRE
+601 ELLISYLRE
-611 NETIT
+611 NDIIT
-616 VAEFREIAQTSRK
+616 VAEFRETAQTSRK

-640 QNLTVRDGNVRRLH
+640 QNLTVRDSNVRRLH
-654 PRQSQT
+654 PRHLET

>member
-1 MCANSENRLLD
+1 
-12 ELMHQDRRH
+12 MHQDRRH
-21 LIIGTAGHVDHGKT
+21 FIIGTAGHVDHGKT

-70 NSRAGIVDVPGHEKF
+70 DSRAGIVDVPGHEKF

-92 AYGMDVVLF
+92 AYGMDMVLF

-161 IPTVS
+161 VPTVS

-185 VALATK
+185 VVLATK
-191 SEENDGIPRLYV
+191 VEENDGIPRLYV
-203 DRVFTVQGFGVVVT
+203 DRVFTVQGFGVIVT

-223 AVNRDQRMV
+223 SVNRDQRMV
-232 ILPQGDTVR
+232 ILPQGDAVR
-241 VRGIQVHSESATV
+241 VRGIQVHNESAPI

-270 ENIQRGDVLCPID
+270 QDVQRGDVLCPIE

-293 SLQVLSSFPRVI
+293 SLQVLSSFPRII
-305 EHWSR
+305 EHWTR

-336 TVQVQLRLE
+336 NVQVQLRLE

-385 ETIATLAQWEEA
+385 ETIATLAEWEEA
-397 DDSQIVNTVLVN
+397 DDVRIVNTVLLN
-409 SETLCVPE
+409 SAVLCMPE

-422 YLPHSQTDVKTLLD
+422 YLPHSQTDVKAILNG
-436 RLETDRKIVRW
+436 LEVEGKVVRW
-447 DKSGRTPLISDAA
+447 DQSGRTPLVSDAS
-460 RTSAAKEKIVNA
+460 RTAAAKAEIVEV
-472 LVAFH
+472 LEAFH

-490 LRRELNMDELGFEK
+490 LRQKLNLDELSFEK
-504 LENRLIAER
+504 LENQLITEG
-513 QLVTEGNLIRLAS
+513 QLAKEGNLLRLAS
-526 HEIQFSQEE
+526 HEIQFSEEE
-535 ETAKEHLEQLFL
+535 ETAKETLEQLFL
-547 EAGMNTPTLSELN
+547 EAGMNTPSLNELS
-560 TLLPE
+560 TLLPD
-565 YTSKVLESTF
+565 YTPKVLESTF
-575 FALLNLGQFIKIADN
+575 YALLNLGQFVKIADN
-590 FFVHSTVFEQM
+590 FFTHRTVFEEV
-601 SELLIGHLRE
+601 SELLTAQLRE

-616 VAEFREIAQTSRK
+616 VAEFRELAQTSRK

-640 QNLTVRDGNVRRLH
+640 QNLTVRDGNIRRLH
-654 PRQSQT
+654 PRHS

>member
-1 MCANSENRLLD
+1 
-12 ELMHQDRRH
+12 MHQDKRH

-35 ALVGALTGM
+35 ALVGTLTGM

-92 AYGMDVVLF
+92 AYGMDIVLF
-101 VVDAKEGVQEQTLEH
+101 VVDSKEGVQEQTLEH

-185 VALATK
+185 VVLATK
-191 SEENDGIPRLYV
+191 AEENDGIPRLYV
-203 DRVFTVQGFGVVVT
+203 DRVFTVQGFGVIVT

-223 AVNRDQRMV
+223 LINRDQRMV
-232 ILPQGDTVR
+232 ILPQGDAVR
-241 VRGIQVHSESATV
+241 VRGIQVHNEPATV

-270 ENIQRGDVLCPID
+270 QDVQRGDVLCPME

-293 SLQVLSSFPRVI
+293 SLQVLSSFPRII
-305 EHWSR
+305 EHWTR

-336 TVQVQLRLE
+336 NVQVQLRLE

-385 ETIATLAQWEEA
+385 ETIATLAEWEEA
-397 DDSQIVNTVLVN
+397 DDAQIVNTVLLN
-409 SETLCVPE
+409 SETLCMPE
-417 SFLYY
+417 AFLYY
-422 YLPHSQTDVKTLLD
+422 YLPHSQTDVKAILNG
-436 RLETDRKIVRW
+436 LEAEGKIVRW
-447 DKSGRTPLISDAA
+447 DQSGRTPLVSDAA
-460 RTSAAKEKIVNA
+460 RTAATEAEIIEI
-472 LVAFH
+472 LEAFH

-490 LRRELNMDELGFEK
+490 LRQKLNLDEPSFEK
-504 LENRLIAER
+504 LEN
-513 QLVTEGNLIRLAS
+513 QLVTGGQLVKEGNLIRLAS
-526 HEIQFSQEE
+526 HEIQFSEEE
-535 ETAKEHLEQLFL
+535 ETAKETLEKLFL
-547 EAGMNTPTLSELN
+547 EAGMNTPSLNELS

-565 YTSKVLESTF
+565 YTPKVLESTF
-575 FALLNLGQFIKIADN
+575 YALLNLGQFVKIADN
-590 FFVHSTVFEQM
+590 FFIHKTVFEEV

-616 VAEFREIAQTSRK
+616 VAEFREMARTSRK

-634 LEYCDS
+634 LEYCDT
-640 QNLTVRDGNVRRLH
+640 QNLTIRDDNVRRLH
-654 PRQSQT
+654 PRHS

>member
-1 MCANSENRLLD
+1 
-12 ELMHQDRRH
+12 MHQDKRH

-35 ALVGALTGM
+35 ALVAALTGM
-44 ETDRLKEER
+44 ETDRLKEEQ

-70 NSRAGIVDVPGHEKF
+70 GSRAGIVDVPGHEKF

-92 AYGMDVVLF
+92 AYGMDIVLF

-134 SDLATPDELAEATEM
+134 SDLATADELAEAAEM
-149 TQEMLVG
+149 TQEMLVD

-166 VSAITGAGIE
+166 VSAITGAGIA
-176 TLKQTIVEQ
+176 TLKETIVKQ
-185 VALATK
+185 VALATET
-191 SEENDGIPRLYV
+191 EENDGIPRLYI

-223 AVNRDQRMV
+223 SINRDQRMV
-232 ILPQGDTVR
+232 ILPQGHEVR
-241 VRGIQVHSESATV
+241 VRGIQVHNETAPV

-262 LNLSGTSA
+262 LNLSGISA
-270 ENIQRGDVLCPID
+270 QELQRGDVLCPIE

-293 SLQVLSSFPRVI
+293 SMQVLSSFPRML
-305 EHWSR
+305 EHWTR
-310 FRAYLGTREIFCR
+310 LRAYLGTREIFCR

-336 TVQVQLRLE
+336 TVQAQLRLE

-355 IILRDFSAQHTVG
+355 IILRDFSAQYTVG

-378 KHKRFTP
+378 KHKRFTS
-385 ETIATLAQWEEA
+385 ETIDTLAEWEAA
-397 DDSQIVNTVLVN
+397 DDTQIVNTVLEN

-417 SFLYY
+417 SFLHY
-422 YLPHSQTDVKTLLD
+422 YLPHSQTNVNAILS
-436 RLETDRKIVRW
+436 RLEADGKVVRW
-447 DKSGRTPLISDAA
+447 DKSGRSPLVSDAV
-460 RTSAAKEKIVNA
+460 RTANTKEEIIEA
-472 LVAFH
+472 LKAFH
-477 EAQPLLAG
+477 SAEPLLAG

-490 LRRELNMDELGFEK
+490 LRRELRLDDIGFEK
-504 LENRLIAER
+504 LENQLIADG
-513 QLVTEGNLIRLAS
+513 QLAKEGNFLRLAS

-535 ETAKEHLEQLFL
+535 ETAKKRLEKLFL
-547 EAGMNTPTLSELN
+547 EAGMNTPAFNELSTLF
-560 TLLPE
+560 PE
-565 YTSKVLESTF
+565 YTPQLLESTF
-575 FALLNLGQFIKIADN
+575 YALLNLGQFVKIADN
-590 FFVHSTVFEQM
+590 FFIHKTVFEEIR
-601 SELLIGHLRE
+601 ELLATYLRK
-611 NETIT
+611 NDTIT
-616 VAEFREIAQTSRK
+616 VAEFRETAQTSRK

-640 QNLTVRDGNVRRLH
+640 QNLTIRDGNIRRLH
-654 PRQSQT
+654 PRHLET

>member
-1 MCANSENRLLD
+1 
-12 ELMHQDRRH
+12 
-21 LIIGTAGHVDHGKT
+21 
-35 ALVGALTGM
+35 M
-44 ETDRLKEER
+44 ETDRLKEEQ

-70 NSRAGIVDVPGHEKF
+70 GSRAGIVDVPGHEKF

-92 AYGMDVVLF
+92 AYGMDIVLF

-161 IPTVS
+161 IPNVS
-166 VSAITGAGIE
+166 VSSITGEGIE

-185 VALATK
+185 VTVATK
-191 SEENDGIPRLYV
+191 LEESDGIPRLYV

-223 AVNRDQRMV
+223 SINQDQRMV
-232 ILPQGDTVR
+232 ILPQGDRIR
-241 VRGIQVHSESATV
+241 VRGIQVHNETAPV

-262 LNLSGTSA
+262 LNLSGISA
-270 ENIQRGDVLCPID
+270 QDIQRGDVLCPIE
-283 FSQVTDNIDV
+283 FSQVTDNIDM
-293 SLQVLSSFPRVI
+293 SLQVLTSFPRI
-305 EHWSR
+305 LEHWTR
-310 FRAYLGTREIFCR
+310 LRAYLGTREIFCR

-355 IILRDFSAQHTVG
+355 IILRDFSAQYTVG

-378 KHKRFTP
+378 RHKRFVP
-385 ETIATLAQWEEA
+385 ETISTLAQWEEA
-397 DDSQIVNTVLVN
+397 NDAQIVNTVLEN
-409 SETLCVPE
+409 SDTLCVPE

-422 YLPHSQTDVKTLLD
+422 YLPHSQMNVKAIFD
-436 RLETDRKIVRW
+436 SLEADEKIVRW
-447 DKSGRTPLISDAA
+447 DKSGRTALVSDAA
-460 RTSAAKEKIVNA
+460 RTTTAKENIMETLA
-472 LVAFH
+472 DFH
-477 EAQPLLAG
+477 ESQPLLAG
-485 QNASQ
+485 QNVSQ
-490 LRRELNMDELGFEK
+490 LRRELKLDETGFEK
-504 LENRLIAER
+504 LENRLIAEN
-513 QLVTEGNLIRLAS
+513 QLVKEGNLIRLAS

-535 ETAKEHLEQLFL
+535 EDAKETLEKLFL
-547 EAGMNTPTLSELN
+547 EAGINTPTLNELN
-560 TLLPE
+560 TSLPE
-565 YTSKVLESTF
+565 YTPQVIESTF
-575 FALLNLGQFIKIADN
+575 FALLNLGRFVKIADN
-590 FFVHSTVFEQM
+590 FFIHETVFEETR
-601 SELLIGHLRE
+601 ELLITYLRE
-611 NETIT
+611 NDIIS
-616 VAEFREIAQTSRK
+616 VAEFRETAQTSRK

-640 QNLTVRDGNVRRLH
+640 QNITVRDGNVRRLH
-654 PRQSQT
+654 PRHKET

>member
-1 MCANSENRLLD
+1 
-12 ELMHQDRRH
+12 MHQDRRH

-70 NSRAGIVDVPGHEKF
+70 GSRAGIVDVPGHERF

-92 AYGMDVVLF
+92 AYGMDIVLF

-185 VALATK
+185 VALATEA
-191 SEENDGIPRLYV
+191 EENDGIPRLYV
-203 DRVFTVQGFGVVVT
+203 DRVFTVQGFGVIVT

-223 AVNRDQRMV
+223 SVNRDQRMV
-232 ILPQGDTVR
+232 ILPQGDAVR
-241 VRGIQVHSESATV
+241 VRGIQVHNEPAPV

-270 ENIQRGDVLCPID
+270 QNIQRGDVLCPIE

-293 SLQVLSSFPRVI
+293 SLQILSSFPRII

-323 LILLVDEAILPGD
+323 LILLIDEAILPGD
-336 TVQVQLRLE
+336 NVQVQLRLE

-385 ETIATLAQWEEA
+385 ETIATLAEWEEA
-397 DDSQIVNTVLVN
+397 DDAQIVNTVLLN
-409 SETLCVPE
+409 SETLCMPE

-422 YLPHSQTDVKTLLD
+422 YLPHSQTDVKAILNG
-436 RLETDRKIVRW
+436 LEAERKIVRW
-447 DKSGRTPLISDAA
+447 DQSGRTPLVSDAA
-460 RTSAAKEKIVNA
+460 RTAAAKAEIVEV
-472 LVAFH
+472 LEAFH

-485 QNASQ
+485 QNTSQ
-490 LRRELNMDELGFEK
+490 VRRKLNLDELSFEK
-504 LENRLIAER
+504 LENRLITDGHLAK
-513 QLVTEGNLIRLAS
+513 EGNLLRLAS
-526 HEIQFSQEE
+526 HEIQFSEE
-535 ETAKEHLEQLFL
+535 AETAKETLEKLFL
-547 EAGMNTPTLSELN
+547 EAGMNTPSLNALN

-565 YTSKVLESTF
+565 YAPKILESTF
-575 FALLNLGQFIKIADN
+575 YALLNLGQFVKIADN
-590 FFVHSTVFEQM
+590 FFTHRTVFEEV
-601 SELLIGHLRE
+601 SELLTVHLRE
-611 NETIT
+611 NGTIT
-616 VAEFREIAQTSRK
+616 VAEFREMAQTSRK

-634 LEYCDS
+634 LEYCDA
-640 QNLTVRDGNVRRLH
+640 QNLTIRDDNVRRLH
-654 PRQSQT
+654 PRHLQT

>member
-1 MCANSENRLLD
+1 
-12 ELMHQDRRH
+12 MHQDRRH

-35 ALVGALTGM
+35 ALVGRLTGM
-44 ETDRLKEER
+44 ETDRLKEEQ

-70 NSRAGIVDVPGHEKF
+70 GSRAGIVDVPGHEKF

-92 AYGMDVVLF
+92 AYGMDIVLF

-134 SDLATPDELAEATEM
+134 SDLATPDELTEATEM

-161 IPTVS
+161 IPNVS
-166 VSAITGAGIE
+166 VSSITGEGIE
-176 TLKQTIVEQ
+176 VLKQTIVEQ
-185 VALATK
+185 VTVATK
-191 SEENDGIPRLYV
+191 AEESDGIPRLYV

-223 AVNRDQRMV
+223 SINQDQRMV
-232 ILPQGDTVR
+232 ILPQGEPIR
-241 VRGIQVHSESATV
+241 VRGIQVHNETAPV

-262 LNLSGTSA
+262 LNLSGISA
-270 ENIQRGDVLCPID
+270 QDIQRGDVLCPIE
-283 FSQVTDNIDV
+283 FSQVTDNIDM
-293 SLQVLSSFPRVI
+293 SLQVLTSFPRI
-305 EHWSR
+305 LEHWTR
-310 FRAYLGTREIFCR
+310 LRAYLGTREIFCR

-355 IILRDFSAQHTVG
+355 IILRDFSAQYTVG

-378 KHKRFTP
+378 RHKRFVP

-397 DDSQIVNTVLVN
+397 NDAQIVNTVLEN
-409 SETLCVPE
+409 SDTLCVPE

-422 YLPHSQTDVKTLLD
+422 YLPHSQMNVKAIFD
-436 RLETDRKIVRW
+436 SLEADEKIVRW
-447 DKSGRTPLISDAA
+447 DKSGRTPLVSDAA
-460 RTSAAKEKIVNA
+460 RTTTAKENIMEILA
-472 LVAFH
+472 DFH

-485 QNASQ
+485 QNVSQ
-490 LRRELNMDELGFEK
+490 LRRELKLDETGYEK
-504 LENRLIAER
+504 LENRLIAEN
-513 QLVTEGNLIRLAS
+513 QLVKEGNLIRLAS

-535 ETAKEHLEQLFL
+535 EDAKETLEKLFL
-547 EAGMNTPTLSELN
+547 DAGINTPTLKELS
-560 TLLPE
+560 TSLPE
-565 YTSKVLESTF
+565 YTPKLLESTF
-575 FALLNLGQFIKIADN
+575 FALLNLGRFVKIEDN
-590 FFVHSTVFEQM
+590 FFLHQTVFEETR
-601 SELLIGHLRE
+601 ELLITYLRE
-611 NETIT
+611 HDIIT
-616 VAEFREIAQTSRK
+616 VAEFRETAQTSRK

-640 QNLTVRDGNVRRLH
+640 QNVTVRDGNVRRLH
-654 PRQSQT
+654 PRHKET

>member
-1 MCANSENRLLD
+1 
-12 ELMHQDRRH
+12 MHQDRRH

-35 ALVGALTGM
+35 ALIGTLTGM

-70 NSRAGIVDVPGHEKF
+70 GSRAGIVDVPGHEKF

-92 AYGMDVVLF
+92 AYGMDIVLF

-121 LLGISNGILVMTK
+121 LLGTSNGILVMTK

-149 TQEMLVG
+149 TQEMLIG
-156 TSLEG
+156 TTLEG

-166 VSAITGAGIE
+166 VSSITGAGID

-185 VALATK
+185 VALATEV
-191 SEENDGIPRLYV
+191 EENDGIPRLYV
-203 DRVFTVQGFGVVVT
+203 DRVFTVQGFGIVVT

-223 AVNRDQRMV
+223 TINRDQRMV
-232 ILPQGDTVR
+232 LLPQGEPVR
-241 VRGIQVHSESATV
+241 VRGIQVHNEPTSV

-262 LNLSGTSA
+262 LNLSGTSVQ
-270 ENIQRGDVLCPID
+270 NVQRGDVLCPIE

-293 SLQVLSSFPRVI
+293 SLRVLSSFPRI
-305 EHWSR
+305 LEHWSR

-368 GGEVINPFAP
+368 GGEVLNPFAP
-378 KHKRFTP
+378 KHKRFTS
-385 ETIATLAQWEEA
+385 ETTAILVQWEEA
-397 DDSQIVNTVLVN
+397 DNADIVNIVLEN
-409 SETLCVPE
+409 SKTLCVPE
-417 SFLYY
+417 SYLHY
-422 YLPHSQTDVKTLLD
+422 YLPHSQQSVKTILD
-436 RLETDRKIVRW
+436 NLEADGKITRW
-447 DKSGRTPLISDAA
+447 DKSGRTPLVSDGL
-460 RTSAAKEKIVNA
+460 RTTRTKEKILNA
-472 LVAFH
+472 LADFH
-477 EAQPLLAG
+477 AAQPLLPG
-485 QNASQ
+485 QNATQ
-490 LRRELNMDELGFEK
+490 LQSKVELDETGFEK
-504 LENRLIAER
+504 LENQLIAER
-513 QLVTEGNLIRLAS
+513 QLAKDGNLLRLTS

-535 ETAKEHLEQLFL
+535 ETAKETLEKLFL
-547 EAGMNTPTLSELN
+547 EAGIHTPTLNELN

-565 YTSKVLESTF
+565 HTPKVLESTF
-575 FALLNLGQFIKIADN
+575 FALLRLGQFVRIADD
-590 FFVHSTVFEQM
+590 FFIHKVALEKVQ
-601 SELLIGHLRE
+601 ELLITYLRE
-611 NETIT
+611 NDIIT
-616 VAEFREIAQTSRK
+616 VAEFREIAETSRK

-640 QNLTVRDGNVRRLH
+640 QNITIRDGNVRRLH
-654 PRQSQT
+654 SRYLQT

>member
-1 MCANSENRLLD
+1 
-12 ELMHQDRRH
+12 MHQDSRH

-35 ALVGALTGM
+35 ALVGTLTGM

-70 NSRAGIVDVPGHEKF
+70 NTRAGIVDVPGHEKF

-121 LLGISNGILVMTK
+121 LLGISKGILVMTK
-134 SDLATPDELAEATEM
+134 SDLATADELAEATEM

-191 SEENDGIPRLYV
+191 SEEHDGIPRLYV

-223 AVNRDQRMV
+223 SINREQRMV
-232 ILPQGDTVR
+232 ILPQGDVVR
-241 VRGIQVHSESATV
+241 VRGIQVHNEPATV

-270 ENIQRGDVLCPID
+270 QDIQRGDVLCPIEY
-283 FSQVTDNIDV
+283 SQVTDNIDV
-293 SLQVLSSFPRVI
+293 SLQVLSSFPRLI

-336 TVQVQLRLE
+336 NVQVQLRLE

-397 DDSQIVNTVLVN
+397 DDSEIVNTVLVN
-409 SETLCVPE
+409 SETFCVPE

-422 YLPHSQTDVKTLLD
+422 YLPHSKTDVKTLLN
-436 RLETDRKIVRW
+436 RLETEEKIVRW
-447 DKSGRTPLISDAA
+447 DQSGRTPLVSDAA
-460 RTSAAKEKIVNA
+460 RTSAAKGKIVDA
-472 LVAFH
+472 LAAFH

-490 LRRELNMDELGFEK
+490 LRRELNIDELGFEK
-504 LENRLIAER
+504 LENQLITERL
-513 QLVTEGNLIRLAS
+513 LVPEGNLLRLAS

-535 ETAKEHLEQLFL
+535 ETAKETLETLFL
-547 EAGMNTPTLSELN
+547 EAGMNTPALSELN

-565 YTSKVLESTF
+565 YTPKVLESTF

-590 FFVHSTVFEQM
+590 FFIHKSVFEKV
-601 SELLIGHLRE
+601 SDLLIAHLRE

-616 VAEFREIAQTSRK
+616 VAEFREAAQTSRK

-640 QNLTVRDGNVRRLH
+640 QNLTVRDDNIRRLH
-654 PRQSQT
+654 PRVSRA

>member
-1 MCANSENRLLD
+1 
-12 ELMHQDRRH
+12 MHQDQRH
-21 LIIGTAGHVDHGKT
+21 VIIGTAGHVDHGKT
-35 ALVGALTGM
+35 ALVGTLTGM

-53 ERGLSI
+53 ERGMSI

-92 AYGMDVVLF
+92 AYGMDIVLF

-134 SDLATPDELAEATEM
+134 SDLATPDELDEAAEM

-176 TLKQTIVEQ
+176 TLKQTILEQ
-185 VALATK
+185 VTLATK

-223 AVNRDQRMV
+223 SINQEQRMV
-232 ILPQGDTVR
+232 LLPQGDVVR
-241 VRGIQVHSESATV
+241 VRGIQVHNEPAAV
-254 AQAGQRTA
+254 AYAGQRTA
-262 LNLSGTSA
+262 LNLSGMSA
-270 ENIQRGDVLCPID
+270 QDIQRGDVLCPID
-283 FSQVTDNIDV
+283 YSQVTDNIDV
-293 SLQVLSSFPRVI
+293 SLQVLSSFPRII

-336 TVQVQLRLE
+336 KVQVQLRLE

-355 IILRDFSAQHTVG
+355 IIIRDFSAQHTVG

-385 ETIATLAQWEEA
+385 ETVATLAQWEEA
-397 DDSQIVNTVLVN
+397 DDAQIVNIVLAN

-422 YLPHSQTDVKTLLD
+422 YLPHSQTDVKAILD
-436 RLETDRKIVRW
+436 RLKAEGKIVRW
-447 DKSGRTPLISDAA
+447 DESGREPLVSDAE
-460 RTSAAKEKIVNA
+460 RTETVKSQMVGA
-472 LVAFH
+472 LRTFH
-477 EAQPLLAG
+477 ESQPLLTG

-490 LRRELNMDELGFEK
+490 LRHQLSLDEQSFERLANQLIKARELVKD
-504 LENRLIAER
+504 
-513 QLVTEGNLIRLAS
+513 GNLLRLAS

-535 ETAKEHLEQLFL
+535 ETAKEKLEQLFL
-547 EAGMNTPTLSELN
+547 EAGMNTPTLNELS

-565 YTSKVLESTF
+565 YTPKVLESTF
-575 FALLNLGQFIKIADN
+575 YALLNLGRFVKIAEN
-590 FFVHSTVFEQM
+590 FFIHKTKFEEI
-601 SELLIGHLRE
+601 SDALTTYLRE
-611 NETIT
+611 NGTIT
-616 VAEFREIAQTSRK
+616 VAEFRETAETSRK

-634 LEYCDS
+634 LEYCDT
-640 QNLTVRDGNVRRLH
+640 QNLTVRDGNIRRLH
-654 PRQSQT
+654 PRHLET

>member
-1 MCANSENRLLD
+1 
-12 ELMHQDRRH
+12 MHQDRRH

-44 ETDRLKEER
+44 ETDRLKEEK

-85 IRSMLSG
+85 IRNMLSG
-92 AYGMDVVLF
+92 AYGMDIVLF

-134 SDLATPDELAEATEM
+134 SDLATADELAEATEM
-149 TQEMLVG
+149 TQEMLVD

-176 TLKQTIVEQ
+176 TLKETIVTQ
-185 VALATK
+185 VAVATET
-191 SEENDGIPRLYV
+191 EENDGIPRLYV

-223 AVNRDQRMV
+223 TIHQDQRMV
-232 ILPQGDTVR
+232 LLPQGHAVR
-241 VRGIQVHSESATV
+241 VRGIQVHNETASV

-262 LNLSGTSA
+262 LNLSGISA
-270 ENIQRGDVLCPID
+270 QDLQRGDVLCPIE

-293 SLQVLSSFPRVI
+293 SMQVLSSFPRML
-305 EHWSR
+305 EHWTR
-310 FRAYLGTREIFCR
+310 LRAYLGTREIFCR
-323 LILLVDEAILPGD
+323 LILLVDDAILPGD

-345 QPILTFRGDR
+345 HPILTFRGDR
-355 IILRDFSAQHTVG
+355 IILRDFSAQYTVG

-397 DDSQIVNTVLVN
+397 DDVQIVNTVLEN

-417 SFLYY
+417 SFLHY
-422 YLPHSQTDVKTLLD
+422 YLPHSQTNVNAILS
-436 RLETDRKIVRW
+436 RLEADEKIVRW
-447 DKSGRTPLISDAA
+447 DKSGRSPLVSDAV
-460 RTSAAKEKIVNA
+460 RTANTQEKIIETLA
-472 LVAFH
+472 AFH
-477 EAQPLLAG
+477 SAEPLLAG

-490 LRRELNMDELGFEK
+490 LRRELTLDDIGFEK
-504 LENRLIAER
+504 LENRLI
-513 QLVTEGNLIRLAS
+513 TEGQLAKDGNLLRLAS
-526 HEIQFSQEE
+526 HEIQFSEEE
-535 ETAKEHLEQLFL
+535 ETAKERLEKLFL
-547 EAGMNTPTLSELN
+547 EARMNTPTFKELS
-560 TLLPE
+560 THLPE
-565 YTSKVLESTF
+565 YTPQLLESTF
-575 FALLNLGQFIKIADN
+575 YALLNLGQFVKIADN
-590 FFVHSTVFEQM
+590 FFIHKTVFEEIQA
-601 SELLIGHLRE
+601 LLTTYLRK
-611 NETIT
+611 NDTIT
-616 VAEFREIAQTSRK
+616 VAEFRETAQTSRK

-640 QNLTVRDGNVRRLH
+640 RNLTIRDGNIRKLH
-654 PRQSQT
+654 PRHRAP

>member
-1 MCANSENRLLD
+1 
-12 ELMHQDRRH
+12 MHQESRH

-35 ALVGALTGM
+35 ALVGTLTGI

-156 TSLEG
+156 TSLDG

-191 SEENDGIPRLYV
+191 SEEHDGIPRLYV

-223 AVNRDQRMV
+223 SITREQRMV
-232 ILPQGDTVR
+232 ILPQGDVIR
-241 VRGIQVHSESATV
+241 VRGIQVHNEPATV

-270 ENIQRGDVLCPID
+270 QDIQRGDVLCPIEYA
-283 FSQVTDNIDV
+283 QVTDNIDV
-293 SLQVLSSFPRVI
+293 SLQVLSSFPRII

-385 ETIATLAQWEEA
+385 ETLATLAQWEEA
-397 DDSQIVNTVLVN
+397 DDSEIVNTVLVN

-417 SFLYY
+417 AFLYY
-422 YLPHSQTDVKTLLD
+422 YLPHSKTDVKNLLD
-436 RLETDRKIVRW
+436 RLETEEKIVRW
-447 DKSGRTPLISDAA
+447 DTSGRTPLVSDAA
-460 RTSAAKEKIVNA
+460 RTSAAKGEIVDA

-485 QNASQ
+485 QNAAQ
-490 LRRELNMDELGFEK
+490 LRQKLNIDELGFEK

-513 QLVTEGNLIRLAS
+513 LLVTEGNLLRLAS
-526 HEIQFSQEE
+526 HEIQFSEEE
-535 ETAKEHLEQLFL
+535 ETAKETLEKLFL
-547 EAGMNTPTLSELN
+547 EARMNTPALRELD

-565 YTSKVLESTF
+565 YTPKVLESTF

-590 FFVHSTVFEQM
+590 FFIHTSVFQEIQ
-601 SELLIGHLRE
+601 ELLMTYLGKNDI
-611 NETIT
+611 IT
-616 VAEFREIAQTSRK
+616 VAEFREIAHTSRK

-640 QNLTVRDGNVRRLH
+640 QNLTIRDGNIRRLH
-654 PRQSQT
+654 PRHLQA

>member
-1 MCANSENRLLD
+1 
-12 ELMHQDRRH
+12 MHQDRRH

-35 ALVGALTGM
+35 ALVGKLTGM
-44 ETDRLKEER
+44 ETDRLKEEQ

-70 NSRAGIVDVPGHEKF
+70 GSRAGIVDVPGHEKF

-92 AYGMDVVLF
+92 AYGMDIVLF

-161 IPTVS
+161 IPNVS
-166 VSAITGAGIE
+166 VSSITGEGIE

-185 VALATK
+185 VTVATK
-191 SEENDGIPRLYV
+191 TEESDGIPRLYV

-223 AVNRDQRMV
+223 AINQDQRIV
-232 ILPQGDTVR
+232 ILPQGDPIR
-241 VRGIQVHSESATV
+241 VRGIQVHNETAPV

-262 LNLSGTSA
+262 LNLSGISA
-270 ENIQRGDVLCPID
+270 QDIQRGDVLCPIE
-283 FSQVTDNIDV
+283 FSQVTDNIDM
-293 SLQVLSSFPRVI
+293 SLQVLTSFPRI
-305 EHWSR
+305 LEHWTR
-310 FRAYLGTREIFCR
+310 LRAYLGTREIFCR

-355 IILRDFSAQHTVG
+355 IILRDFSAQYTVG

-378 KHKRFTP
+378 RHKRFVP

-397 DDSQIVNTVLVN
+397 DDAQIVNTVLEN
-409 SETLCVPE
+409 SDTLCVPE

-422 YLPHSQTDVKTLLD
+422 YLPHSQMNVKAIFD
-436 RLETDRKIVRW
+436 SLEADEKIVRW
-447 DKSGRTPLISDAA
+447 DKSGRTPLVSDAA
-460 RTSAAKEKIVNA
+460 RTTTAKENIMETLA
-472 LVAFH
+472 DFH
-477 EAQPLLAG
+477 ESQPLLAG
-485 QNASQ
+485 QNVSQ
-490 LRRELNMDELGFEK
+490 LRRELKLDETGFEK
-504 LENRLIAER
+504 LENRLIAEN
-513 QLVTEGNLIRLAS
+513 QLVKEGNLIRLAS

-535 ETAKEHLEQLFL
+535 EDAKETLEKLFL
-547 EAGMNTPTLSELN
+547 EAGINTPTLKELN
-560 TLLPE
+560 TSLPE
-565 YTSKVLESTF
+565 YTPQVIESTF
-575 FALLNLGQFIKIADN
+575 FALLNLGRFVKIADN
-590 FFVHSTVFEQM
+590 YFIHETVFAETR
-601 SELLIGHLRE
+601 ELLITYLRE
-611 NETIT
+611 NDIIA
-616 VAEFREIAQTSRK
+616 VAEFRETAQTSRK

-640 QNLTVRDGNVRRLH
+640 QNITVRDGNVRRLH
-654 PRQSQT
+654 PRHKET